1 MRLRTKQR
9 SSRPWSSDSCWVRG
23 MRWTHWP
30 FEWPQ
35 SGSRVLSLVYGYI
48 FQPSKFCFWLAS
60 EWNLLKLK
68 KKLRMDGIS
77 QWEFALAY
85 YGLLSSTVDYIFDKF
100 DIDQKGI
107 DVVTRNRLVTT
118 TNFREFMIK
127 FLTEEVQQVKWP
139 PMTLRLRTI
148 ASDDGILPKN

>member
-1 MRLRTKQR
+1 
-9 SSRPWSSDSCWVRG
+9 
-23 MRWTHWP
+23 
-30 FEWPQ
+30 
-35 SGSRVLSLVYGYI
+35 
-48 FQPSKFCFWLAS
+48 
-60 EWNLLKLK
+60 
-68 KKLRMDGIS
+68 MDGIS

-127 FLTEEVQQVKWP
+127 FLTEEVQQVKRP
-139 PMTLRLRTI
+139 PMTLRLRG
-148 ASDDGILPKN
+148 SQ

>member
-1 MRLRTKQR
+1 MK
-9 SSRPWSSDSCWVRG
+9 S
-23 MRWTHWP
+23 
-30 FEWPQ
+30 
-35 SGSRVLSLVYGYI
+35 I
-48 FQPSKFCFWLAS
+48 
-60 EWNLLKLK
+60 K

-127 FLTEEVQQVKWP
+127 FLTQEVQQVKWP
-139 PMTLRLRTI
+139 SMTLNN
-148 ASDDGILPKN
+148 LP

>member
-1 MRLRTKQR
+1 
-9 SSRPWSSDSCWVRG
+9 
-23 MRWTHWP
+23 
-30 FEWPQ
+30 
-35 SGSRVLSLVYGYI
+35 
-48 FQPSKFCFWLAS
+48 
-60 EWNLLKLK
+60 
-68 KKLRMDGIS
+68 MDGIS

-127 FLTEEVQQVKWP
+127 FLTQEVQQVKWP
-139 PMTLRLRTI
+139 SMTLNN
-148 ASDDGILPKN
+148 LP